1 MITIF
6 NRKEICVCQS
16 IERFNEIKTILMD
29 NNIKYTYRVIDRN
42 SSNVVGSQR
51 GRTGTFGQNM
61 NTSKTYYIYVHKK
74 DYDDAIGLAGSRY
87 D

>member
-16 IERFNEIKTILMD
+16 MERFSEISSLLIES
-29 NNIKYTYRVIDRN
+29 NIKYTYRIVDRN
-42 SSNVVGSQR
+42 GSNIIGSQR

-61 NTSKTYYIYVHKK
+61 NISKTYYVYVHKK
-74 DYDDAIGLAGSRY
+74 DYDDAIGLVNKR
-87 D
+87 

>member
-16 IERFNEIKTILMD
+16 IERFSEIRNMLIE

-42 SSNVVGSQR
+42 SSNIVGSQR

-61 NTSKTYYIYVHKK
+61 NASKTYYVYVHKK
-74 DYDDAIGLAGSRY
+74 DYDDAIGLVVRR
-87 D
+87 